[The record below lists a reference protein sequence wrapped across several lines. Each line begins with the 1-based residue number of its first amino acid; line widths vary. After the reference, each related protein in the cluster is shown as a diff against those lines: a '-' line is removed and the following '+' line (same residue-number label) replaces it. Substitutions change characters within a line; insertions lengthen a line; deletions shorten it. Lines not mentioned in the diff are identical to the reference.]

1 MYQET
6 RDQIA
11 GFLIWV
17 TAVIVIVAVVVIAG
31 RCLGSPK
38 NPDPPP
44 TPEPQVILL
53 QPVVIDRTLTLDTLT
68 VVVVDRTCVTS
79 PRYSPELLCLD
90 ENGDV
95 ILP

>member
-1 MYQET
+1 MD
-6 RDQIA
+6 RIDKLLWSAI
-11 GFLIWV
+11 
-17 TAVIVIVAVVVIAG
+17 VVVIAVG
-31 RCLGSPK
+31 IVLAVAAILTEAPK

-44 TPEPQVILL
+44 APEPQVIFL

-68 VVVVDRTCVTS
+68 VIVVDRTCVTS